1 MKFDAFAAPIAL
13 EAHRRFVLSG
23 MADAPVVAERERP
36 ARRAPR
42 RRATP
47 ALRRLLVRFQAA

>member
-1 MKFDAFAAPIAL
+1 MKLDLFAAPIAL

-36 ARRAPR
+36 ARRKPR

-47 ALRRLLVRFQAA
+47 TRRRLVVRFQAA